1 LYEGKGVNVRKRVFG
16 FLYFAVTI
24 AILIGVLKVTNWLPT
39 VLQEGIIRTYSSIEE
54 VKSRLK
60 VRDIYIPSYFPQKF
74 KWPPSRILAQSKPF
88 VAVVMEFRNV
98 ETGETDL
105 IISQAA
111 SRDFA
116 PDKKIV
122 ISQIKER
129 VNYPLNGRP
138 SILEVGVCKND
149 VPCSRISWDEGSN
162 EIRVEMKSPPF
173 ELIKIAESMIH

>member
-1 LYEGKGVNVRKRVFG
+1 MNVRKRVFG

-39 VLQEGIIRTYSSIEE
+39 VFQEGIIKKYSSIEE
-54 VKSRLK
+54 VKSRLQL
-60 VRDIYIPSYFPQKF
+60 RDVYIPSYFPQKF

-88 VAVVMEFRNV
+88 IAVVMEFRNM

-105 IISQAA
+105 IITQTADK
-111 SRDFA
+111 DFT

-122 ISQIKER
+122 IMQIKEK
-129 VNYPLNGRP
+129 VHYSLNGRP
-138 SILEVGVCKND
+138 SMLEVGVCKND
-149 VPCSRISWDEGSN
+149 APCSRISWDEGSN
-162 EIRVEMKSPPF
+162 AIRVEMKSAPF

>member
-1 LYEGKGVNVRKRVFG
+1 MNVRKRVFG

-24 AILIGVLKVTNWLPT
+24 AILIGLLKVTNWLPT
-39 VLQEGIIRTYSSIEE
+39 VFQEGIIKKYSSIEE
-54 VKSRLK
+54 VKSRLQL
-60 VRDIYIPSYFPQKF
+60 RDVYIPSYFPQKF

-88 VAVVMEFRNV
+88 IAVVMEFRNM

-105 IISQAA
+105 IISHAA
-111 SRDFA
+111 SKDFT

-129 VNYPLNGRP
+129 VNYSLNGRP

-149 VPCSRISWDEGSN
+149 VPCSRISWEEGSTG
-162 EIRVEMKSPPF
+162 IRVEMKSAPF